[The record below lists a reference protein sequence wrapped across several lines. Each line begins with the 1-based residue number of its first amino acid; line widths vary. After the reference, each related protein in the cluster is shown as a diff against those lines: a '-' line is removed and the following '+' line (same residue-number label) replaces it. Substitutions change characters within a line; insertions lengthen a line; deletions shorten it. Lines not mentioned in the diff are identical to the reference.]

1 MPPTYIVDASV
12 AVKWLNQKNEPA
24 AAEALALLQ
33 EAITGACLLVSSD
46 LLPHE
51 VLNALIRGKGLNGR
65 PLEQAVELFF
75 SFPLEYVPTSFGLA
89 AAAALIAEQER
100 LTFYDAIYVALAFE
114 RSAPLITA
122 NPAHQGKFKKI
133 RVIDIADRQNPL
145 LPSSFNG

>member
-1 MPPTYIVDASV
+1 MAESKERTGRGRSVGAFARGNYRSMP
-12 AVKWLNQKNEPA
+12 
-24 AAEALALLQ
+24 
-33 EAITGACLLVSSD
+33 ACCQRP
-46 LLPHE
+46 LPHE
-51 VLNALIRGKGLNGR
+51 VLNALIRGKGLKGR

-75 SFPLEYVPTSFGLA
+75 SFPLEYVPTNYGLA

-114 RSAPLITA
+114 RSASLITA

-133 RVIDIADRQNPL
+133 RVIDIADRQNSL